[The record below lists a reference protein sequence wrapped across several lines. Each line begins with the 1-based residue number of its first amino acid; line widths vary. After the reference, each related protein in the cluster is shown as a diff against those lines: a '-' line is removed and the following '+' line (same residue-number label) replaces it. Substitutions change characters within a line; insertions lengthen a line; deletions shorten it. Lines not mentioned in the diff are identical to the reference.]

1 MTPML
6 IRKPFWNNLKRRYL
20 SAQRR
25 KGDKTN
31 LTRFE
36 QDVVIN
42 FNVDKEMATLCS
54 ANLPW
59 IRKGDAPVR

>member
-1 MTPML
+1 ML
-6 IRKPFWNNLKRRYL
+6 WNGQFTKVKNLKRRYL

-25 KGDKTN
+25 KRDKTN

-42 FNVDKEMATLCS
+42 FNADEEMATLCS

-59 IRKGDAPVR
+59 IRNGDALVR